1 MQYIVAGVRRG
12 DHRPGHVV
20 CALPP
25 TLLTCC
31 FSFSLIPTFTLI
43 ENVCCFFFFFFL
55 VLRLD
60 VCIQITMGTGE
71 EDPSASMLAVGM

>member
-1 MQYIVAGVRRG
+1 MC
-12 DHRPGHVV
+12 VV
-20 CALPP
+20 
-25 TLLTCC
+25 
-31 FSFSLIPTFTLI
+31 F
-43 ENVCCFFFFFFL
+43 FFFFFFL